1 MLFVCV
7 RVYKCVYV
15 CLYVWSKDMYGV
27 SVHVFSY
34 VRASAARDREAG
46 RTNVVDLE
54 FFVTLASVASVCPI
68 GSVSG
73 GGGDGGDGCGVES
86 MK

>member
-1 MLFVCV
+1 MHAGYVLFACVC
-7 RVYKCVYV
+7 VYKCVYV
-15 CLYVWSKDMYGV
+15 YG
-27 SVHVFSY
+27 VHVFSY

-54 FFVTLASVASVCPI
+54 IFVSLASMASVCPS

-73 GGGDGGDGCGVES
+73 GGGDGGGGCGVES